1 MNEDLSK
8 KREEILQEIQ
18 RVAAAIEPN
27 PLTRIIFKRESRIS
41 EGRVRYY
48 FGSWN
53 EAVKAAGLPSTKP
66 GSHASGYSKVNDELL
81 LEEIGRLWRQR
92 GKPPTEN
99 SMSSAGKF
107 SVKPYRTRWGTF
119 GDAVAEYQRLYGV
132 PSCEVRSENETEE
145 FDRSIQ
151 RSSNNRPIVVPPTHK
166 PKDIANRHRILYGE
180 PLDFRG
186 LRYAPINEQGVV
198 YLFGMVS
205 RELGFLIESVR
216 TDYPDCEGKRSLD
229 SSGHKWQHI
238 RIEFEYRSKN
248 FVEHGHNPDECELI
262 VCWIHDWMECP
273 IEVLELRS
281 AIRLLP
287 SK

>member
-1 MNEDLSK
+1 MNEDLSRT
-8 KREEILQEIQ
+8 REEILQEIQ
-18 RVAAAIEPN
+18 RVATAIEPN

-53 EAVKAAGLPSTKP
+53 EAVKAAGLLSTKP
-66 GSHASGYSKVNDELL
+66 GIHASGYSKINDDLL
-81 LEEIGRLWRQR
+81 LEEIGRSLRQR
-92 GKPPTEN
+92 GKPQRRKPPTEN

-107 SVKPYRTRWGTF
+107 SVKPYRTHWGTF

-145 FDRSIQ
+145 FDRPIQ
-151 RSSNNRPIVVPPTHK
+151 RSSNNRPIVVPPIHK

-205 RELGFLIESVR
+205 RELGFLI
-216 TDYPDCEGKRSLD
+216 
-229 SSGHKWQHI
+229 
-238 RIEFEYRSKN
+238 
-248 FVEHGHNPDECELI
+248 
-262 VCWIHDWMECP
+262 
-273 IEVLELRS
+273 
-281 AIRLLP
+281 
-287 SK
+287 